1 MRPSPHWER
10 GNSREAEFQGPPP
23 SERWGGGHRANTRS
37 HTDRPG
43 LSAASRAWE
52 QSAAGRGHRVLV
64 RGWRGVGEEGG
75 HGKGAQEEPPSSA
88 VRAQAP
94 GRE

>member
-23 SERWGGGHRANTRS
+23 SERCGGGTARTRAL

-52 QSAAGRGHRVLV
+52 QSAAGRGHGVLV
-64 RGWRGVGEEGG
+64 REWRGVGEEGG
-75 HGKGAQEEPPSSA
+75 PGKGAQEEAPSSA